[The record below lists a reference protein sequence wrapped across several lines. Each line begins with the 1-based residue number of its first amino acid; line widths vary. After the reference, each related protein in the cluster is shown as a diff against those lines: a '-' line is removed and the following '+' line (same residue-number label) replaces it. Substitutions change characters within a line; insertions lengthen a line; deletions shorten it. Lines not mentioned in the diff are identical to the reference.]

1 MYSRTR
7 YFVIA
12 SLLVLTVGLG
22 AGLVAYYQVLPVGA
36 SGSAP
41 DELRFLP
48 KSAALVAYA
57 DVQGVVSSDLRQK
70 LLGLIPTQS
79 ESQKRFEALTGI
91 KVERDLDRVVAGV
104 VHPSGDAQP
113 STPSMLVL
121 ARGRFD
127 QVKIE
132 ALMREHGAMVETYKG
147 VRHIVGTGDM
157 SLAFVEPGLAA
168 VGGPVLVRSAID
180 LHSGGESVLAN
191 TELMER
197 VQRVGAGSAWAVGR
211 FEALVSQA
219 QLPAHVAGQIPP
231 ITWFS
236 MSGHVTDGVRAT
248 LNAETRDDASA
259 ASLRDVVRGLIAFAR
274 LQAGS
279 RPDIQ
284 ELANSVELG
293 GTGSVVTL
301 SFELPSRLFDALA
314 ARQSS
319 R

>member
-1 MYSRTR
+1 MHLRTR
-7 YFVIA
+7 YFVVA

-22 AGLVAYYQVLPVGA
+22 AGLAAYYQVLPGGA
-36 SGSAP
+36 KGTAP
-41 DELRFLP
+41 DELRLLP
-48 KSAALVAYA
+48 KSVALVAYA

-70 LLGLIPTQS
+70 LLGLIPTQG
-79 ESQKRFEALTGI
+79 ENQERFEALTGI
-91 KVERDLDRVVAGV
+91 KIERDLDRVVAGV
-104 VHPSGDAQP
+104 VPPSGDGKTNP
-113 STPSMLVL
+113 SSILVL

-132 ALMREHGAMVETYKG
+132 ALMREHGAVVETYKG
-147 VRHIVGTGDM
+147 VRLIVGSGDM

-168 VGGPVLVRSAID
+168 VGGPVMVRSAID

-197 VQRVGAGSAWAVGR
+197 VQRVGTGSAWAVGR

-219 QLPAHVAGQIPP
+219 QLPAQVAGQIPP

-236 MSGHVTDGVRAT
+236 LSGHVTDGVRAT
-248 LNAETRDDASA
+248 LNAETRDDASG

-293 GTGSVVTL
+293 GTGSIVTL

-314 ARQSS
+314 ARHSA